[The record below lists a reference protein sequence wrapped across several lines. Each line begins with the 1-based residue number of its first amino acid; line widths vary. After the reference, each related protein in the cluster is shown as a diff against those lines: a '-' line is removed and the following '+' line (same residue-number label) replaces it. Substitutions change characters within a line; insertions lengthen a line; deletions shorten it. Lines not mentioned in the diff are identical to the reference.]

1 MYALVARRTMNA
13 SRAQET
19 MERAH
24 SEFYPKLK
32 QAPGFKSLSLIRGE
46 DGSATSVIVFE
57 SKADFD
63 AFQSVASGWMQVL
76 DELGHTR
83 ESMTVGEVIQHVT
96 PGA

>member
-1 MYALVARRTMNA
+1 MYAPVARRATNL
-13 SRAQET
+13 SRMQET

-24 SEFYPKLK
+24 AEFYPKLK
-32 QAPGFKSLSLIRGE
+32 QAPGFKSFTLIRGE
-46 DGSATSVIVFE
+46 DGIVTSVIVFE

-63 AFQSVASGWMQVL
+63 AFQGVASAWMQVL

-83 ESMTVGEVIQHVT
+83 ESMCAGDVIQHVT